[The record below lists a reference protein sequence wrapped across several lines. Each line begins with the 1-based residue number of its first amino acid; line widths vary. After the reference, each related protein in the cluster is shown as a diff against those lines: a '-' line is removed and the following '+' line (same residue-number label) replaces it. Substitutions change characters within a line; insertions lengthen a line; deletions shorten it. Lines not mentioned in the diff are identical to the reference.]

1 MEAGGPRSRVG
12 GLSGKGTLPHWLE
25 AGKTLLPGRVWKDP
39 AEGELITEKASAPE
53 HRARLRAW
61 EQEGEPWGGGSAQ
74 CRGSAGA
81 VHPSAGGMGT
91 QGATP
96 WEGFPSAP
104 NPRPTRTPPL
114 PLCILVPAIRVGGP
128 RPQSPTPPAR
138 VLPRCPSFPTSGSG
152 PSSAQRHGLCWEGHC
167 ADAQGHS

>member
-1 MEAGGPRSRVG
+1 MG
-12 GLSGKGTLPHWLE
+12 GLSGKGTLPHWFE
-25 AGKTLLPGRVWKDP
+25 AGKTLLPGSMP
-39 AEGELITEKASAPE
+39 EGELITEKASAPE

-61 EQEGEPWGGGSAQ
+61 EREGEPWGRGLCPAPGVCGCCSPQRWRPGHSRGHPPGGPPQCAQ
-74 CRGSAGA
+74 
-81 VHPSAGGMGT
+81 PSPNT
-91 QGATP
+91 D
-96 WEGFPSAP
+96 PS
-104 NPRPTRTPPL
+104 PPL
-114 PLCILVPAIRVGGP
+114 SLCILVPAIRVGGP